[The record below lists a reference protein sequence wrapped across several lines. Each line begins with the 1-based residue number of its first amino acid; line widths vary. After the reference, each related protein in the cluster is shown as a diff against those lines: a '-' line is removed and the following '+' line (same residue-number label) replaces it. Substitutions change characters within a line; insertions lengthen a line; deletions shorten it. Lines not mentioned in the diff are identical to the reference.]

1 MQFLKCVKVALLVSG
16 TAFAISSLPAVR
28 LANERVDVQLNRAQV
43 FSGEMRDLSG
53 AYLAIAGMMS
63 LSLGITGFSL
73 AAWRQTGS
81 RLKATKL
88 TVEELETLV
97 KQREQQLQSAQ
108 LAPARLQQ
116 SGLNAF
122 IEDDFFFAAT
132 PNAKQLPASQTAP
145 LHTAPL
151 HNVAASRVIKQTEQ
165 QRSPV
170 AAQAARPVQYQ
181 RQLSPSQ
188 AFQLQ
193 AVQAQLQQQS
203 HQAQQTVVANR
214 ETANSGGFTVINPYQ
229 VQSIPQASRQR
240 SAVSSRRM
248 A

>member
-1 MQFLKCVKVALLVSG
+1 MQFLKCVKIALLVSG
-16 TAFAISSLPAVR
+16 AAFAVTSLPAAKI
-28 LANERVDVQLNRAQV
+28 ANERVDIQLNRSEI

-53 AYLAIAGMMS
+53 AYLAIAGLMS
-63 LSLGITGFSL
+63 LSLGLTGFSL

-88 TVEELETLV
+88 TVEELESLV
-97 KQREQQLQSAQ
+97 KQREQQLQFAQ

-122 IEDDFFFAAT
+122 IDDDDFFVTTA
-132 PNAKQLPASQTAP
+132 PSAKQLPVAQTAP
-145 LHTAPL
+145 F
-151 HNVAASRVIKQTEQ
+151 NNIAASRVISRAEQ
-165 QRSPV
+165 QYSNV
-170 AAQAARPVQYQ
+170 AAQTVRPVQPEG
-181 RQLSPSQ
+181 QLSPSQ

-203 HQAQQTVVANR
+203 RQAQQAVVARR
-214 ETANSGGFTVINPYQ
+214 EPARNNGGGFTVINPYQ
-229 VQSIPQASRQR
+229 VQSSINQP
-240 SAVSSRRM
+240 SRRM

>member
-145 LHTAPL
+145 LH
-151 HNVAASRVIKQTEQ
+151 NVAASRVIKQTEQ

-188 AFQLQ
+188 ASQLQ

-203 HQAQQTVVANR
+203 RQAQQTVVANR
-214 ETANSGGFTVINPYQ
+214 ETAHSGGFTVINPYQ